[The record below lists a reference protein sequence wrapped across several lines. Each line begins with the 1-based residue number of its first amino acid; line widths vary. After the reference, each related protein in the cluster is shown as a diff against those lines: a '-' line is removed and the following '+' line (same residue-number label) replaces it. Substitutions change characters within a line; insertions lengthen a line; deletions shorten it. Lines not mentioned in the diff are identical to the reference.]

1 MDKQIE
7 AFKRLL
13 CIMNDLREKCPWDR
27 VQTMDSM
34 RTLTIEEVYELT
46 DAILE
51 HNMDGIKEELGDVL
65 LHIVFYSKIASE
77 SNDFDI
83 ADVINNLCEK
93 LIYRHPH
100 IYGEIK
106 VKDGEEVKTNWEKL
120 KLRKGKKGLLSG
132 VPQSLPALVK
142 ANRIQ
147 DKVRSVGFD
156 WDDKSQVWDKV
167 NEELGEVK
175 QEINKG
181 DAKKMES
188 EFGDLLFSVV
198 NAARLYNVDPES
210 ALERTNKKFMKRFNH
225 LEKNSLQSGKTLKEM
240 SLEEMNSLW
249 EEAKKFD

>member
-1 MDKQIE
+1 
-7 AFKRLL
+7 
-13 CIMNDLREKCPWDR
+13 
-27 VQTMDSM
+27 
-34 RTLTIEEVYELT
+34 
-46 DAILE
+46 
-51 HNMDGIKEELGDVL
+51 
-65 LHIVFYSKIASE
+65 
-77 SNDFDI
+77 
-83 ADVINNLCEK
+83 EK

>member
-13 CIMNDLREKCPWDR
+13 GIMNDLREKCPWDR

-77 SNDFDI
+77 TNDFDI

-175 QEINKG
+175 QEINQG
-181 DAKKMES
+181 DAKKMEA

-225 LEKNSLQSGKTLKEM
+225 LEKNSLQSGKTLKDM

>member
-77 SNDFDI
+77 TNDFDI

>member
-13 CIMNDLREKCPWDR
+13 GIMNDLREKCPWDR

-77 SNDFDI
+77 TNDFDI

-106 VKDGEEVKTNWEKL
+106 VKDEEEVKTNWEKL

-181 DAKKMES
+181 DAKKMEA